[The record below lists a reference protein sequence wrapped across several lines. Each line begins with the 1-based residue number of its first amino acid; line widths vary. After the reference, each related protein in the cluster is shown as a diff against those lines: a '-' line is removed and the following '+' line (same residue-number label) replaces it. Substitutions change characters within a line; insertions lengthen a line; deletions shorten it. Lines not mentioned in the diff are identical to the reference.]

1 MVEKEEVEEVERVEF
16 SPPSLSLPIFPI
28 DVRPATFRCS
38 TSPYCLATTT
48 FCASCCPW
56 LITVR

>member
-1 MVEKEEVEEVERVEF
+1 MVEKEEVEEAERVEF
-16 SPPSLSLPIFPI
+16 SPPSLGLPIFHI
-28 DVRPATFRCS
+28 DVRRP
-38 TSPYCLATTT
+38 PYCLATTT